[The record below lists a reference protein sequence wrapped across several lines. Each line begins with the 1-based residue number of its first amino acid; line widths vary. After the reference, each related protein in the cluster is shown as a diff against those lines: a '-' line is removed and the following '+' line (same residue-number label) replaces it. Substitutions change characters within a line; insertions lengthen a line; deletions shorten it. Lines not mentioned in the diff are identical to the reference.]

1 MKVTLTFN
9 EQRRAAYRQQGLWGD
24 ASLADYWQQTARAM
38 PDKIA
43 VVDNHGATYTYSAL
57 DHAASCLANWMLA
70 KGIES
75 GDRIAFQ
82 LPGWCEFTVIYLACL
97 KTGAVSVPLLPSW
110 REAELVWVLNKCQ
123 AKMFFA
129 PTLFKQT
136 RPVDLIL
143 PLQNQLPQLQQIVG
157 VDKLAPATSS
167 LSLSQILADNT
178 PLTTAITTHGDE
190 LAAVL
195 FTSGTEGLPK
205 GVMLTHNN
213 ILASERAYCARLN
226 LTWQDV
232 FMMPAPLGHATGF
245 LHGVTAP
252 FLIGARS
259 VLLDIFTPD
268 ACLALLEQQR
278 CTCMLG
284 ATPFVYD
291 LLNLLEKQPADLSAL
306 RFFLCG
312 GTTIPKKVARECQQR
327 GIKLLSVYGST
338 ESSPHA
344 VVNLDDPLPR
354 FMHTDGYA
362 AAGVE
367 IKVVDD
373 ARKTYGSTES
383 SPHAVVNLD
392 DPLPRFM
399 HTDGYAAAGV
409 EIKVVDDARKTLP
422 PGCEGEEASR
432 GPNVFMGYFDEPE
445 LTARALDEEGWYY
458 SGDLCRMD
466 EAGYIKI
473 TGRKK
478 DIIVRGGENIS
489 SREVEDILLQHP
501 KIHDA
506 CVVAMP
512 DERLGERSCA
522 YVVLKAPHHSLSL
535 EEVVA
540 FFSRKRVAK
549 YKYPEHIVV
558 IEKLPRTV
566 SGKIQKFLL
575 RKDIMRRLT
584 QDVCEEIE

>member
-24 ASLADYWQQTARAM
+24 ASLADYWQQTARAI

-43 VVDNHGATYTYSAL
+43 VVDNHGASYTYSAL

-97 KTGAVSVPLLPSW
+97 KIGAVSVPLLPSW

-167 LSLSQILADNT
+167 LSLSQIIADNT

-344 VVNLDDPLPR
+344 VVNLDDPL
-354 FMHTDGYA
+354 
-362 AAGVE
+362 
-367 IKVVDD
+367 
-373 ARKTYGSTES
+373 S
-383 SPHAVVNLD
+383 
-392 DPLPRFM
+392 RFM

-445 LTARALDEEGWYY
+445 LTARALDEEGCYY

-558 IEKLPRTV
+558 IEKLPRTA

>member
-1 MKVTLTFN
+1 MHPTGPHLGPDVLFRESNMKVTLTFN

-43 VVDNHGATYTYSAL
+43 VVDNHGASYTYSAL

-97 KTGAVSVPLLPSW
+97 KIGAVSVPLLPSW

-167 LSLSQILADNT
+167 LSLSQIIADNT
-178 PLTTAITTHGDE
+178 SLTTAITTHGDE

-268 ACLALLEQQR
+268 ACLTLLEQQR

-291 LLNLLEKQPADLSAL
+291 LLNVLEKQPADLSAL

-344 VVNLDDPLPR
+344 VVNLDDPL
-354 FMHTDGYA
+354 
-362 AAGVE
+362 
-367 IKVVDD
+367 
-373 ARKTYGSTES
+373 S
-383 SPHAVVNLD
+383 
-392 DPLPRFM
+392 RFM

-558 IEKLPRTV
+558 IEKLPRTA

>member
-43 VVDNHGATYTYSAL
+43 VVDNHGASYTYSAL

-97 KTGAVSVPLLPSW
+97 KIGAVSVPLLPSW

-167 LSLSQILADNT
+167 LSLSQIIADNT
-178 PLTTAITTHGDE
+178 SLTTAITTHGDE

-291 LLNLLEKQPADLSAL
+291 LLNVLEKQPADLSAL

-344 VVNLDDPLPR
+344 VVNLDDPL
-354 FMHTDGYA
+354 
-362 AAGVE
+362 
-367 IKVVDD
+367 
-373 ARKTYGSTES
+373 S
-383 SPHAVVNLD
+383 
-392 DPLPRFM
+392 RFM

-445 LTARALDEEGWYY
+445 LTACALDEEGWYY

-558 IEKLPRTV
+558 IEKLPRTA

>member
-43 VVDNHGATYTYSAL
+43 VVDNHGASYTYSAL

-97 KTGAVSVPLLPSW
+97 KIGAVSVPLLPSW

-167 LSLSQILADNT
+167 LSLSQIIADNT

-291 LLNLLEKQPADLSAL
+291 LLNVLEKQPADLSAL

-344 VVNLDDPLPR
+344 VVNLDDPL
-354 FMHTDGYA
+354 
-362 AAGVE
+362 
-367 IKVVDD
+367 
-373 ARKTYGSTES
+373 S
-383 SPHAVVNLD
+383 
-392 DPLPRFM
+392 RFM

-522 YVVLKAPHHSLSL
+522 YVELKAPHHSLSL

-558 IEKLPRTV
+558 IEKLPRTA

>member
-43 VVDNHGATYTYSAL
+43 VVDNHGASYNYSAL

-97 KTGAVSVPLLPSW
+97 KIGAVSVPLLPSW

-167 LSLSQILADNT
+167 LSLSQIIADNT

-291 LLNLLEKQPADLSAL
+291 LLNVLEKQPADLSAL

-312 GTTIPKKVARECQQR
+312 GTTIPKKVARECQQL

-344 VVNLDDPLPR
+344 VVNLDDPL
-354 FMHTDGYA
+354 
-362 AAGVE
+362 
-367 IKVVDD
+367 
-373 ARKTYGSTES
+373 S
-383 SPHAVVNLD
+383 
-392 DPLPRFM
+392 RFM

-445 LTARALDEEGWYY
+445 LTARALDEEDWYY

-558 IEKLPRTV
+558 IEKLPRTA

>member
-43 VVDNHGATYTYSAL
+43 VVDNHGASYTYSAL

-97 KTGAVSVPLLPSW
+97 KIGAVSVPLLPSW

-167 LSLSQILADNT
+167 LSLSQIIADNT
-178 PLTTAITTHGDE
+178 SLTTAITTHGDE

-213 ILASERAYCARLN
+213 ILASERAYCVRLN

-344 VVNLDDPLPR
+344 VVNLDDPL
-354 FMHTDGYA
+354 
-362 AAGVE
+362 
-367 IKVVDD
+367 
-373 ARKTYGSTES
+373 S
-383 SPHAVVNLD
+383 
-392 DPLPRFM
+392 RFM

-540 FFSRKRVAK
+540 FFSRKLVAK

-558 IEKLPRTV
+558 IEKLPRTA

>member
-43 VVDNHGATYTYSAL
+43 VVDNHGASYTYSAL

-97 KTGAVSVPLLPSW
+97 KIGAVSVPLLPSW

-167 LSLSQILADNT
+167 LSLSQIIADNT
-178 PLTTAITTHGDE
+178 SLTTAITTHGDE

-344 VVNLDDPLPR
+344 VVNLDDPL
-354 FMHTDGYA
+354 
-362 AAGVE
+362 
-367 IKVVDD
+367 
-373 ARKTYGSTES
+373 S
-383 SPHAVVNLD
+383 
-392 DPLPRFM
+392 RFM

-535 EEVVA
+535 EDVVA

-558 IEKLPRTV
+558 IEKLPRTA

>member
-43 VVDNHGATYTYSAL
+43 VVDNHGASYTYSAL
-57 DHAASCLANWMLA
+57 NHAASCLANWMLA

-97 KTGAVSVPLLPSW
+97 KIGAVSVPLLPSW

-167 LSLSQILADNT
+167 LSLSQIIADNT

-291 LLNLLEKQPADLSAL
+291 LLNVLEKQPADLSAL

-312 GTTIPKKVARECQQR
+312 GTTIPKKVARECQQL

-344 VVNLDDPLPR
+344 VVNLDDPL
-354 FMHTDGYA
+354 
-362 AAGVE
+362 
-367 IKVVDD
+367 
-373 ARKTYGSTES
+373 S
-383 SPHAVVNLD
+383 
-392 DPLPRFM
+392 RFM

-540 FFSRKRVAK
+540 FFSRKQVAK

-558 IEKLPRTV
+558 IEKLPRTA

>member
-43 VVDNHGATYTYSAL
+43 VVDNHGASYNYSAL

-97 KTGAVSVPLLPSW
+97 KIGAVSVPLLPSW

-167 LSLSQILADNT
+167 LSLSQIIADNT

-291 LLNLLEKQPADLSAL
+291 LLNVLEKQPADLSAL
-306 RFFLCG
+306 RFFLYG
-312 GTTIPKKVARECQQR
+312 GTTIPKKVARECQQL

-344 VVNLDDPLPR
+344 VVNLDDPL
-354 FMHTDGYA
+354 
-362 AAGVE
+362 
-367 IKVVDD
+367 
-373 ARKTYGSTES
+373 S
-383 SPHAVVNLD
+383 
-392 DPLPRFM
+392 RFM

-558 IEKLPRTV
+558 IEKLPRTA

>member
-43 VVDNHGATYTYSAL
+43 VVDNHGASYTYSAL

-97 KTGAVSVPLLPSW
+97 KIGAVSVPLLPSW

-167 LSLSQILADNT
+167 LSLSQIIADNT
-178 PLTTAITTHGDE
+178 SLTTAITTHGDE

-291 LLNLLEKQPADLSAL
+291 LLNVLEKQPADLSAL

-344 VVNLDDPLPR
+344 VVNLDDPL
-354 FMHTDGYA
+354 
-362 AAGVE
+362 
-367 IKVVDD
+367 
-373 ARKTYGSTES
+373 S
-383 SPHAVVNLD
+383 
-392 DPLPRFM
+392 RFM

-445 LTARALDEEGWYY
+445 LTARALDEERWYY

-506 CVVAMP
+506 CVVAMS

-558 IEKLPRTV
+558 IEKLPRTT

>member
-43 VVDNHGATYTYSAL
+43 VVDNHGASYTYSAL

-97 KTGAVSVPLLPSW
+97 KIGAVSVPLLPSW

-167 LSLSQILADNT
+167 LSLSQIIADNT

-327 GIKLLSVYGST
+327 SIKLLSVYGST

-344 VVNLDDPLPR
+344 VVNLDDPL
-354 FMHTDGYA
+354 
-362 AAGVE
+362 
-367 IKVVDD
+367 
-373 ARKTYGSTES
+373 S
-383 SPHAVVNLD
+383 
-392 DPLPRFM
+392 RFM

-422 PGCEGEEASR
+422 LGCEGEEASR

-558 IEKLPRTV
+558 IEKLPRTA

-584 QDVCEEIE
+584 QDVFEEIE

>member
-43 VVDNHGATYTYSAL
+43 VVDNHGASYTYSAL

-97 KTGAVSVPLLPSW
+97 KIGAVSVPLLPSW

-167 LSLSQILADNT
+167 LSLSQIIADNT

-232 FMMPAPLGHATGF
+232 FMMPAPLGHATDF

-344 VVNLDDPLPR
+344 VVNLDDPL
-354 FMHTDGYA
+354 
-362 AAGVE
+362 
-367 IKVVDD
+367 
-373 ARKTYGSTES
+373 S
-383 SPHAVVNLD
+383 
-392 DPLPRFM
+392 RFM

-558 IEKLPRTV
+558 IEKLPRTA

>member
-43 VVDNHGATYTYSAL
+43 VVDNHGASYTYSAL
-57 DHAASCLANWMLA
+57 DHTASCLANWMLA

-97 KTGAVSVPLLPSW
+97 KIGAVSVPLLPSW

-167 LSLSQILADNT
+167 LSLSQIIADNT

-291 LLNLLEKQPADLSAL
+291 LLNVLEKQPADLSAL

-344 VVNLDDPLPR
+344 VVNLDDPL
-354 FMHTDGYA
+354 
-362 AAGVE
+362 
-367 IKVVDD
+367 
-373 ARKTYGSTES
+373 S
-383 SPHAVVNLD
+383 
-392 DPLPRFM
+392 RFM

-558 IEKLPRTV
+558 IEKLPRTA

>member
-1 MKVTLTFN
+1 MHPTGPHLGPDVLFRESNMKVTLTFN

-24 ASLADYWQQTARAM
+24 ASLADYWQQSARAM

-43 VVDNHGATYTYSAL
+43 VVDNHGASYTYSAL

-97 KTGAVSVPLLPSW
+97 KIGAVSVPLLPSW

-167 LSLSQILADNT
+167 LSLSQIIADNT

-195 FTSGTEGLPK
+195 FTSGIEGLPK

-291 LLNLLEKQPADLSAL
+291 LLNVLEKQPADLSAL

-312 GTTIPKKVARECQQR
+312 GTTIPKKVARECQQL

-344 VVNLDDPLPR
+344 VVNLDDPL
-354 FMHTDGYA
+354 
-362 AAGVE
+362 
-367 IKVVDD
+367 
-373 ARKTYGSTES
+373 S
-383 SPHAVVNLD
+383 
-392 DPLPRFM
+392 RFM

-558 IEKLPRTV
+558 IEKLPRTA

>member
-43 VVDNHGATYTYSAL
+43 VVDNHGASYTYSAL

-97 KTGAVSVPLLPSW
+97 KIGAVSVPLLPSW

-167 LSLSQILADNT
+167 LSLSQIIADNT

-344 VVNLDDPLPR
+344 VVNLDDPLSR

-362 AAGVE
+362 AAG
-367 IKVVDD
+367 I
-373 ARKTYGSTES
+373 
-383 SPHAVVNLD
+383 
-392 DPLPRFM
+392 
-399 HTDGYAAAGV
+399 

-558 IEKLPRTV
+558 IEKLPRTA

-584 QDVCEEIE
+584 QDICEEIE

>member
-43 VVDNHGATYTYSAL
+43 VVDNHGASYTYSAL

-97 KTGAVSVPLLPSW
+97 KIGAVSVPLLPSW

-167 LSLSQILADNT
+167 LSLSQIIADNT
-178 PLTTAITTHGDE
+178 SLTTAITTHGDE

-291 LLNLLEKQPADLSAL
+291 LLNVLEKQPADLSAL

-312 GTTIPKKVARECQQR
+312 ETTIPKKVARECQQR

-344 VVNLDDPLPR
+344 VVNLDDPL
-354 FMHTDGYA
+354 
-362 AAGVE
+362 
-367 IKVVDD
+367 
-373 ARKTYGSTES
+373 S
-383 SPHAVVNLD
+383 
-392 DPLPRFM
+392 RFM

-506 CVVAMP
+506 CVVAMS

-558 IEKLPRTV
+558 IEKLPRTT

>member
-43 VVDNHGATYTYSAL
+43 VVDNHGASYTYSAL

-75 GDRIAFQ
+75 GARIAFQ

-97 KTGAVSVPLLPSW
+97 KIGAVSVPLLPSW

-167 LSLSQILADNT
+167 LSLSQIIADNT

-344 VVNLDDPLPR
+344 VVNLDDPL
-354 FMHTDGYA
+354 
-362 AAGVE
+362 
-367 IKVVDD
+367 
-373 ARKTYGSTES
+373 S
-383 SPHAVVNLD
+383 
-392 DPLPRFM
+392 RFM

-422 PGCEGEEASR
+422 PGCKGEEASR

-558 IEKLPRTV
+558 IDKLPRTA

-584 QDVCEEIE
+584 QDICEEIE

>member
-1 MKVTLTFN
+1 MHPTGPHLGPDVLFRESKMKVTLTFN

-43 VVDNHGATYTYSAL
+43 VVDNHGASYTYSAL

-75 GDRIAFQ
+75 GARIAFQ

-97 KTGAVSVPLLPSW
+97 KIGAVSVPLLPSW

-167 LSLSQILADNT
+167 LSLSQIIADNT

-284 ATPFVYD
+284 TTPFVYD

-312 GTTIPKKVARECQQR
+312 GTTIPKKVARECQQH

-344 VVNLDDPLPR
+344 VVNLDDPL
-354 FMHTDGYA
+354 
-362 AAGVE
+362 
-367 IKVVDD
+367 
-373 ARKTYGSTES
+373 S
-383 SPHAVVNLD
+383 
-392 DPLPRFM
+392 RFM

-558 IEKLPRTV
+558 IEKLPRTA

-584 QDVCEEIE
+584 QDICEEIE

>member
-1 MKVTLTFN
+1 MSVTFAFN
-9 EQRRAAYRQQGLWGD
+9 AGRRKAYRELGFWGD
-24 ASLADYWQQTARAM
+24 ASLGDYWQQTALSV

-43 VVDNHGATYTYSAL
+43 VVDNHGTSYTYAAL
-57 DHAASCLANWMLA
+57 DRAASCLASWFLSN
-70 KGIES
+70 GIQA

-97 KTGAVSVPLLPSW
+97 KTGAVSVPLLPAW

-129 PTLFKQT
+129 PTVFKQT

-143 PLQNQLPQLQQIVG
+143 PLQNQLPHLRQIVG
-157 VDKLAPATSS
+157 VDKLAPATTS
-167 LSLSQILADNT
+167 LALSQLIADND
-178 PLTTAITTHGDE
+178 PLACPVKVHGDE

-195 FTSGTEGLPK
+195 FTSGTEGMPK

-226 LTWQDV
+226 LTWLDV
-232 FMMPAPLGHATGF
+232 FLMPAPLGHATGF

-259 VLLDIFTPD
+259 VLLDIFTPA
-268 ACLALLEQQR
+268 ACLTLLEQQR
-278 CTCMLG
+278 CTCVLG
-284 ATPFVYD
+284 ATPFIYD
-291 LLNLLEKQPADLSAL
+291 LLCTVEQQPADLSSL

-312 GTTIPKKVARECQQR
+312 GTTIPKTVARDCQQL

-344 VVNLDDPLPR
+344 VVDLDDPLSR
-354 FMHTDGYA
+354 IMNTDGYA

-367 IKVVDD
+367 IKVVDE
-373 ARKTYGSTES
+373 AR
-383 SPHAVVNLD
+383 N
-392 DPLPRFM
+392 
-399 HTDGYAAAGV
+399 
-409 EIKVVDDARKTLP
+409 TLP
-422 PGCEGEEASR
+422 PGVEGEEASR
-432 GPNVFMGYFDEPE
+432 GPNVFMGYLDEPE
-445 LTARALDEEGWYY
+445 LTARALDDEGWYY

-466 EAGYIKI
+466 ESGYIKI

-501 KIHDA
+501 RIHDA

-522 YVVLKAPHHSLSL
+522 YLVLKAPYHSLSL

-558 IEKLPRTV
+558 VEKLPRTA

-575 RKDIMRRLT
+575 RQDILQRLR
-584 QDVCEEIE
+584 QECVEA

>member
-97 KTGAVSVPLLPSW
+97 KIGAVSVPLLPSW

-178 PLTTAITTHGDE
+178 PLTTAITVHGDE

-259 VLLDIFTPD
+259 VLLDIFTPA

-344 VVNLDDPLPR
+344 VVNLDDPLSR

-367 IKVVDD
+367 IKVVD
-373 ARKTYGSTES
+373 
-383 SPHAVVNLD
+383 N
-392 DPLPRFM
+392 
-399 HTDGYAAAGV
+399 
-409 EIKVVDDARKTLP
+409 ARKTLP

-466 EAGYIKI
+466 EAGYKKI

-535 EEVVA
+535 EDVVA

-558 IEKLPRTV
+558 IEKLPRTA

>member
-43 VVDNHGATYTYSAL
+43 VVDNHGASYTYSAL

-70 KGIES
+70 KGIKS

-97 KTGAVSVPLLPSW
+97 KIGAVSVPLLPSW

-167 LSLSQILADNT
+167 LSLSQIIADNT

-291 LLNLLEKQPADLSAL
+291 LLNVLEKQPADLSAL

-312 GTTIPKKVARECQQR
+312 GTTIPKKVARECQQL

-344 VVNLDDPLPR
+344 VVNLDDPL
-354 FMHTDGYA
+354 
-362 AAGVE
+362 
-367 IKVVDD
+367 
-373 ARKTYGSTES
+373 S
-383 SPHAVVNLD
+383 
-392 DPLPRFM
+392 RFM

-558 IEKLPRTV
+558 IEKLPRTA

-575 RKDIMRRLT
+575 RKDIMRRLP

>member
-43 VVDNHGATYTYSAL
+43 VVDNHGASYTYSAL

-97 KTGAVSVPLLPSW
+97 KIGAVSVPLLPSW

-167 LSLSQILADNT
+167 LSLSQIIADNI

-226 LTWQDV
+226 LTWLDV

-327 GIKLLSVYGST
+327 SIKLLSVYGST

-344 VVNLDDPLPR
+344 VVNLDNSLSR
-354 FMHTDGYA
+354 FMHTD
-362 AAGVE
+362 
-367 IKVVDD
+367 
-373 ARKTYGSTES
+373 S
-383 SPHAVVNLD
+383 
-392 DPLPRFM
+392 
-399 HTDGYAAAGV
+399 YAAAGV

-535 EEVVA
+535 EEMAA

-558 IEKLPRTV
+558 IEKLPRTA
-566 SGKIQKFLL
+566 SDKIQKFLL
-575 RKDIMRRLT
+575 RKDIIRRLT

>member
-43 VVDNHGATYTYSAL
+43 VVDNHGASYTYSAL

-97 KTGAVSVPLLPSW
+97 KIGAVSVPLLPSW

-167 LSLSQILADNT
+167 LSLSQIIADNT
-178 PLTTAITTHGDE
+178 SLTTAITTHGDE

-268 ACLALLEQQR
+268 ACLALFEQQR

-291 LLNLLEKQPADLSAL
+291 LLNVLEKQPADLSAL

-344 VVNLDDPLPR
+344 VVNLDDPL
-354 FMHTDGYA
+354 
-362 AAGVE
+362 
-367 IKVVDD
+367 
-373 ARKTYGSTES
+373 S
-383 SPHAVVNLD
+383 
-392 DPLPRFM
+392 RFM

-506 CVVAMP
+506 CVVAMS

-558 IEKLPRTV
+558 IEKLPRTT

>member
-1 MKVTLTFN
+1 MHPTGPHLGPDVLFRESNMKVTLTFN

-43 VVDNHGATYTYSAL
+43 VVDNHGASYTYSAL

-97 KTGAVSVPLLPSW
+97 KIGAVSVPLLPSW

-167 LSLSQILADNT
+167 LSLSQIIADNT

-291 LLNLLEKQPADLSAL
+291 LLNVLEKQPADLSAL

-312 GTTIPKKVARECQQR
+312 GTTIPKKVARECQQL

-344 VVNLDDPLPR
+344 VVNLDDPLSR

-373 ARKTYGSTES
+373 A
-383 SPHAVVNLD
+383 H
-392 DPLPRFM
+392 
-399 HTDGYAAAGV
+399 
-409 EIKVVDDARKTLP
+409 KTLP

-558 IEKLPRTV
+558 IEKLPRTA

>member
-57 DHAASCLANWMLA
+57 DHAASCLANWMLT

-97 KTGAVSVPLLPSW
+97 KIGAVSVPLLPSW

-167 LSLSQILADNT
+167 LSLSQIIADNT
-178 PLTTAITTHGDE
+178 PLTTAITVHGDE

-312 GTTIPKKVARECQQR
+312 GTTIPKKVARECQQH

-344 VVNLDDPLPR
+344 VVNLDDPL
-354 FMHTDGYA
+354 
-362 AAGVE
+362 
-367 IKVVDD
+367 
-373 ARKTYGSTES
+373 S
-383 SPHAVVNLD
+383 
-392 DPLPRFM
+392 RFM

-422 PGCEGEEASR
+422 PGYEGEEASR

-558 IEKLPRTV
+558 IEKLPRTA

>member
-43 VVDNHGATYTYSAL
+43 VVDNHGASYTYSAL

-97 KTGAVSVPLLPSW
+97 KIGAVSVPLLPSW

-167 LSLSQILADNT
+167 LSLSQIIADNT
-178 PLTTAITTHGDE
+178 PLTTAITVHGDE

-291 LLNLLEKQPADLSAL
+291 LLNVLEKQPADLSAL

-344 VVNLDDPLPR
+344 VVNLDDPL
-354 FMHTDGYA
+354 
-362 AAGVE
+362 
-367 IKVVDD
+367 
-373 ARKTYGSTES
+373 S
-383 SPHAVVNLD
+383 
-392 DPLPRFM
+392 RFM

-473 TGRKK
+473 TGGKK

-506 CVVAMP
+506 CVVAMS

-558 IEKLPRTV
+558 IEKLPRTT

>member
-97 KTGAVSVPLLPSW
+97 KIGAVSVPLLPSW

-167 LSLSQILADNT
+167 LSLSQIIADNI

-226 LTWQDV
+226 LTWLDV

-312 GTTIPKKVARECQQR
+312 GTTIPKKVARECQQL

-344 VVNLDDPLPR
+344 VVNLDDPLSR

-367 IKVVDD
+367 IKVV
-373 ARKTYGSTES
+373 
-383 SPHAVVNLD
+383 N
-392 DPLPRFM
+392 
-399 HTDGYAAAGV
+399 
-409 EIKVVDDARKTLP
+409 DARKTLP

-458 SGDLCRMD
+458 SGELCRMD

-558 IEKLPRTV
+558 IEKLPRTA

-584 QDVCEEIE
+584 QDACEEIE

>member
-43 VVDNHGATYTYSAL
+43 VVDNHGASYTYSAL

-97 KTGAVSVPLLPSW
+97 KIGAVSVPLLPSW

-157 VDKLAPATSS
+157 LDKLAPATSS
-167 LSLSQILADNT
+167 LSLSQIIADNT

-291 LLNLLEKQPADLSAL
+291 LLNVLEKQPADLSAL

-312 GTTIPKKVARECQQR
+312 GTTIPKKVARECQQL

-344 VVNLDDPLPR
+344 VVNLDDPL
-354 FMHTDGYA
+354 
-362 AAGVE
+362 
-367 IKVVDD
+367 
-373 ARKTYGSTES
+373 S
-383 SPHAVVNLD
+383 
-392 DPLPRFM
+392 RFM

-558 IEKLPRTV
+558 IEKLPRTA

>member
-43 VVDNHGATYTYSAL
+43 VVDNHGASYTYSAL

-97 KTGAVSVPLLPSW
+97 KIGAVSVPLLPSW

-167 LSLSQILADNT
+167 LSLSQIIADNT

-226 LTWQDV
+226 LTWLDV

-291 LLNLLEKQPADLSAL
+291 LLNVLEKQPADLSAL

-344 VVNLDDPLPR
+344 VVNLDDPL
-354 FMHTDGYA
+354 
-362 AAGVE
+362 
-367 IKVVDD
+367 
-373 ARKTYGSTES
+373 S
-383 SPHAVVNLD
+383 
-392 DPLPRFM
+392 RFM

-558 IEKLPRTV
+558 IEKLPRTA

>member
-24 ASLADYWQQTARAM
+24 VSLADYWQQTARAM

-43 VVDNHGATYTYSAL
+43 VVDNHGASYTYSAL

-97 KTGAVSVPLLPSW
+97 KIGAVSVPLLPSW

-167 LSLSQILADNT
+167 LSLSQIIADNT

-344 VVNLDDPLPR
+344 VVNLDDPL
-354 FMHTDGYA
+354 
-362 AAGVE
+362 
-367 IKVVDD
+367 
-373 ARKTYGSTES
+373 S
-383 SPHAVVNLD
+383 
-392 DPLPRFM
+392 RFM

-558 IEKLPRTV
+558 IEKLPRTA

>member
-43 VVDNHGATYTYSAL
+43 VVDNHGASYTYSAL

-97 KTGAVSVPLLPSW
+97 KIGAVSVPLLPSW

-143 PLQNQLPQLQQIVG
+143 PLQNQLPQLQQLVG
-157 VDKLAPATSS
+157 VDKLAPATSA
-167 LSLSQILADNT
+167 LSLSQIIADNT
-178 PLTTAITTHGDE
+178 PLTTAITVHGDE

-344 VVNLDDPLPR
+344 VVNLDDPL
-354 FMHTDGYA
+354 
-362 AAGVE
+362 
-367 IKVVDD
+367 
-373 ARKTYGSTES
+373 S
-383 SPHAVVNLD
+383 
-392 DPLPRFM
+392 RFM

-458 SGDLCRMD
+458 SGDLCCMD

-558 IEKLPRTV
+558 IEKLPRTA

>member
-43 VVDNHGATYTYSAL
+43 VVDNHGASYTYSAL

-97 KTGAVSVPLLPSW
+97 KIGAVSVPLLPSW
-110 REAELVWVLNKCQ
+110 REAELVWVFNKCQ

-167 LSLSQILADNT
+167 LSLSQIIADNT
-178 PLTTAITTHGDE
+178 PLTTAITVHGDE

-291 LLNLLEKQPADLSAL
+291 LLNVLEKQPADLSAL

-344 VVNLDDPLPR
+344 VVNLDDPL
-354 FMHTDGYA
+354 
-362 AAGVE
+362 
-367 IKVVDD
+367 
-373 ARKTYGSTES
+373 S
-383 SPHAVVNLD
+383 
-392 DPLPRFM
+392 RFM

-558 IEKLPRTV
+558 IEKLPRTA

>member
-43 VVDNHGATYTYSAL
+43 VVDNHGASYTYSAL

-97 KTGAVSVPLLPSW
+97 KIGAVSVPLLPSW

-167 LSLSQILADNT
+167 LSLSQIIADNI

-291 LLNLLEKQPADLSAL
+291 LLNVLEKQPADLSAL

-312 GTTIPKKVARECQQR
+312 GTTIPKKVARECQQL

-344 VVNLDDPLPR
+344 VVNLDDPL
-354 FMHTDGYA
+354 
-362 AAGVE
+362 
-367 IKVVDD
+367 
-373 ARKTYGSTES
+373 S
-383 SPHAVVNLD
+383 
-392 DPLPRFM
+392 RFM

-558 IEKLPRTV
+558 IEKLPRTT

>member
-43 VVDNHGATYTYSAL
+43 VVDNHGASYTYSAL

-97 KTGAVSVPLLPSW
+97 KIGAVSVPLLPSW

-167 LSLSQILADNT
+167 LSLSQIIADNT
-178 PLTTAITTHGDE
+178 SLTTAITTHGDE

-291 LLNLLEKQPADLSAL
+291 LLNVLEKQPADLSAL

-344 VVNLDDPLPR
+344 VVNLDDPL
-354 FMHTDGYA
+354 
-362 AAGVE
+362 
-367 IKVVDD
+367 
-373 ARKTYGSTES
+373 S
-383 SPHAVVNLD
+383 
-392 DPLPRFM
+392 RFM

-432 GPNVFMGYFDEPE
+432 GPNVFMGCFDEPE

-466 EAGYIKI
+466 EADYIKI

-506 CVVAMP
+506 CVVAMS

-558 IEKLPRTV
+558 IEKLPRTT

>member
-43 VVDNHGATYTYSAL
+43 VVDNHGASYTYSAL

-97 KTGAVSVPLLPSW
+97 KIGAVSVPLLPSW

-167 LSLSQILADNT
+167 LSLSQIIADNI

-226 LTWQDV
+226 LTWLDV

-327 GIKLLSVYGST
+327 SIKLLSVYGST

-344 VVNLDDPLPR
+344 VVNLDNSL
-354 FMHTDGYA
+354 
-362 AAGVE
+362 
-367 IKVVDD
+367 
-373 ARKTYGSTES
+373 S
-383 SPHAVVNLD
+383 
-392 DPLPRFM
+392 RFM

-535 EEVVA
+535 EEMAA

-558 IEKLPRTV
+558 IEKLPRTA
-566 SGKIQKFLL
+566 SDKIQKLLL
-575 RKDIMRRLT
+575 RKDIIRRLT

>member
-1 MKVTLTFN
+1 MHPTGPHLGPDVLFRESKMKVTLTFN

-43 VVDNHGATYTYSAL
+43 VVDNHGASYTYSAL

-97 KTGAVSVPLLPSW
+97 KIGAVSVPLLPSW

-167 LSLSQILADNT
+167 LSLSQIIADNT

-344 VVNLDDPLPR
+344 VVNLDDPL
-354 FMHTDGYA
+354 
-362 AAGVE
+362 
-367 IKVVDD
+367 
-373 ARKTYGSTES
+373 S
-383 SPHAVVNLD
+383 
-392 DPLPRFM
+392 RFM

-478 DIIVRGGENIS
+478 DIIIRGGENIS

-558 IEKLPRTV
+558 IEKLPRTA

-584 QDVCEEIE
+584 QDACEEIE

>member
-43 VVDNHGATYTYSAL
+43 VVDNHGASYTYSAL

-97 KTGAVSVPLLPSW
+97 KIGAVSVPLLPSW

-167 LSLSQILADNT
+167 LSLSQIIADNT
-178 PLTTAITTHGDE
+178 SLTTAITTHGDE

-291 LLNLLEKQPADLSAL
+291 LLNVLEKQPADLSAL

-344 VVNLDDPLPR
+344 VVNLDDPLSR

-362 AAGVE
+362 AA
-367 IKVVDD
+367 
-373 ARKTYGSTES
+373 S
-383 SPHAVVNLD
+383 
-392 DPLPRFM
+392 
-399 HTDGYAAAGV
+399 V

-445 LTARALDEEGWYY
+445 LTARALDEEGWNY

-506 CVVAMP
+506 CVVAMS

-558 IEKLPRTV
+558 IEKLPRTT